1 MIMLVFGGAWR
12 SGKCAESFYDSFGM
26 ITIFVTGNAQTYNLH
41 AFLNSRKV
49 KFRLQF
55 QVIATRN
62 TNSYVCVSFL
72 KRCTQNN
79 DADSSSKQ

>member
-1 MIMLVFGGAWR
+1 MRLYHHVGVGGGWGWR

-26 ITIFVTGNAQTYNLH
+26 ITRFVTGNAQTYIFN

-55 QVIATRN
+55 QIIATRN
-62 TNSYVCVSFL
+62 TNSYVCVSF
-72 KRCTQNN
+72 
-79 DADSSSKQ
+79 